1 VSGLKVTDQQIIA
14 ALRESGGIRAAA
26 ARKLG
31 IATNVLAGRINRL
44 KSEGIDVPAS
54 TYDPGRTNRERLQ
67 LPTKPTAAKL
77 EQIEIPRLPS
87 GKIDVR
93 ELIERRKVAFSRK
106 DEAAQARKL
115 IPIKVRGNEPIG
127 VTLLGDPHVDD
138 DGTDLGQL
146 EHDIHVIKK
155 TDGLFAACVGDVQN
169 NWVGRLAK
177 LYGEQETTA
186 SQAWQLV
193 EWFVETLAGHW
204 LFMVQGNHD
213 HWAGS
218 GDPLRWIQRQA
229 GVSLTGDH
237 TVRVALKFPNATEI
251 RIAARH
257 DWPGNSMWN
266 PSHGQ
271 LRAAHLTHHDHVIV
285 SGHRHTGGYQML
297 RVPATGM
304 LAHLLQLGSYKIHD
318 AYADQLGLPSRL
330 ISPSA
335 TAILDPQAGELG
347 LVRIEH
353 DIEAAADYST
363 WLRRRRRAA

>member
-1 VSGLKVTDQQIIA
+1 MQLKVTDDQIIA
-14 ALRESGGIRAAA
+14 ALRESGGIRAVA

-31 IATNVLAGRINRL
+31 ISTNVLLGRINKL
-44 KSEGIDVPAS
+44 IGAGVAVPES
-54 TYDPGRTNRERLQ
+54 SYDPARMQQERFGA
-67 LPTKPTAAKL
+67 PTAEPPKKL
-77 EQIEIPRLPS
+77 SSIEVPKLPS
-87 GKIDVR
+87 GKIDIR
-93 ELIERRKVAFSRK
+93 ELIERRKSAFARK

-115 IPIKVRGNEPIG
+115 IPVRVKSTEPIG
-127 VTLLGDPHVDD
+127 ITLLGDPHVDD
-138 DGTDLGQL
+138 DSTDLGQL
-146 EHDIHVIKK
+146 EHDIRTIQK
-155 TDGLFAACVGDVQN
+155 TDGLFAACVGDLQN

-177 LYGEQETTA
+177 LYAEQETTA
-186 SQAWQLV
+186 AQAWQLV
-193 EWFVETLAGHW
+193 EWFVGELAGHW

-229 GVSLTGDH
+229 GVGLTGDH
-237 TVRVALKFPNATEI
+237 TVRVALRFPNGVEV

-271 LRAAHLTHHDHVIV
+271 LRAASLTHHDHIIV
-285 SGHRHTGGYQML
+285 SGHKHTGGYQLL
-297 RVPATGM
+297 RIPATGM

-335 TAILDPQAGELG
+335 TAIIDPQAGELG

-353 DIEAAADYST
+353 DIDAAADYLT
-363 WLRRRRRAA
+363 WLRRKRRAA